1 MDQSLIDEV
10 LSARAATLD
19 RARPEAVAKVRARGH
34 LTARERIAAVLD
46 AGSFVEYGVL
56 ADSDG
61 AGAADGL
68 VNGFGQLDGKPI
80 AVASYDY
87 SVFGGSQSFV
97 NHNKLERIINVA
109 YDQRLPFLCFSDGG
123 GLRTHALTG
132 TATRGGQ
139 RGQFHWIQGLAMM
152 SGWAP
157 TVAVVSGRA
166 FAGNATIAGHSD
178 LVIAT
183 RGSAVGMGGPPL
195 VEEALGIK
203 VTPEE
208 LGAVEMHEKS
218 GGIDLLVADEPAAIA
233 AAKQY
238 LRFFLH
244 EENSV
249 EPPPTAGSIASIV
262 PENRRR
268 AYDMRKVVHALVDAE
283 SLFELRP
290 NWAKTVIT
298 ALARM
303 GGKTVGLLANQPMS
317 NRVGAIDADACDKIT
332 RFVQLCDAFD
342 FPLVSLIDNPG
353 FMIGPDAERAG
364 IARRHARTIMAHVHR
379 TVPLYCVQIRKGY
392 GLGPAAMGGM
402 YGRCDLSLAWPTC
415 ETGGMGL
422 EGAASLAQRDQ
433 IAAAG
438 DDQAAIRAIR
448 EEYAAEARRGKSG
461 LSAGRNNSFDD
472 IVDPAETR
480 DRIIAILRF
489 NQRAVRTQKKHYIDT
504 W

>member
-1 MDQSLIDEV
+1 
-10 LSARAATLD
+10 
-19 RARPEAVAKVRARGH
+19 
-34 LTARERIAAVLD
+34 
-46 AGSFVEYGVL
+46 
-56 ADSDG
+56 
-61 AGAADGL
+61 
-68 VNGFGQLDGKPI
+68 
-80 AVASYDY
+80 
-87 SVFGGSQSFV
+87 
-97 NHNKLERIINVA
+97 
-109 YDQRLPFLCFSDGG
+109 
-123 GLRTHALTG
+123 
-132 TATRGGQ
+132 
-139 RGQFHWIQGLAMM
+139 MM

-195 VEEALGIK
+195 VEQALGIK

-233 AAKQY
+233 AAKRY

-244 EENSV
+244 EEDSA
-249 EPPPTAGSIASIV
+249 EPSPTADSIASIV

-268 AYDMRKVVHALVDAE
+268 AYDMRKVVHALVDSE

-298 ALARM
+298 TLARM

-448 EEYAAEARRGKSG
+448 EEYAAEVRRGKSG

>member
-19 RARPEAVAKVRARGH
+19 TARPEAVAKVRARGH
-34 LTARERIAAVLD
+34 LTARERIAAVVD

-80 AVASYDY
+80 AIASYDY

-132 TATRGGQ
+132 TGTRGGQ

-178 LVIAT
+178 LIIAT

-195 VEEALGIK
+195 VEQALGIK
-203 VTPEE
+203 LTPEE

-233 AAKQY
+233 ATKQY

-249 EPPPTAGSIASIV
+249 
-262 PENRRR
+262 
-268 AYDMRKVVHALVDAE
+268 
-283 SLFELRP
+283 
-290 NWAKTVIT
+290 
-298 ALARM
+298 
-303 GGKTVGLLANQPMS
+303 
-317 NRVGAIDADACDKIT
+317 
-332 RFVQLCDAFD
+332 
-342 FPLVSLIDNPG
+342 
-353 FMIGPDAERAG
+353 
-364 IARRHARTIMAHVHR
+364 
-379 TVPLYCVQIRKGY
+379 
-392 GLGPAAMGGM
+392 
-402 YGRCDLSLAWPTC
+402 
-415 ETGGMGL
+415 
-422 EGAASLAQRDQ
+422 
-433 IAAAG
+433 
-438 DDQAAIRAIR
+438 
-448 EEYAAEARRGKSG
+448 
-461 LSAGRNNSFDD
+461 
-472 IVDPAETR
+472 
-480 DRIIAILRF
+480 
-489 NQRAVRTQKKHYIDT
+489 
-504 W
+504 